1 MAFQEKTTNSAWTIW
16 YHNPSDNNWDLKSY
30 KNVYEVSNL
39 NNYFKFLNT
48 WKNNLPNLD
57 SSMFFIMRKKDEY
70 EYIYPM
76 WEDKN
81 NKPGGC
87 WSFKVDSVQI
97 DLLWK
102 VLTFYLMG
110 ENIGSTLEN
119 SLKINGLSFSPK
131 KGFCIV
137 KIWNNNSE
145 EFDKT
150 ILNPELKKYIKID
163 SCIYKSHIDN
173 ISKDIKK
180 KERLKHN
187 RWKKKTYWS
196 R

>member
-1 MAFQEKTTNSAWTIW
+1 MKYKNLNSYLKIKILKNKMAFQEKTTNSAWTIW

-81 NKPGGC
+81 NK
-87 WSFKVDSVQI
+87 K
-97 DLLWK
+97 
-102 VLTFYLMG
+102 G
-110 ENIGSTLEN
+110 EFPPPL
-119 SLKINGLSFSPK
+119 F
-131 KGFCIV
+131 
-137 KIWNNNSE
+137 
-145 EFDKT
+145 
-150 ILNPELKKYIKID
+150 
-163 SCIYKSHIDN
+163 
-173 ISKDIKK
+173 
-180 KERLKHN
+180 
-187 RWKKKTYWS
+187 
-196 R
+196 

>member
-87 WSFKVDSVQI
+87 WSFKVDSVQN